1 MLDRHLEETVSQLKQ
16 QVVIESDHVVMEAA
30 F

>member
-1 MLDRHLEETVSQLKQ
+1 LKQ
-16 QVVIESDHVVMEAA
+16 QVVIV